1 MSTDARVPTVISD
14 GHLFLE
20 APRWHDGALYASDFF
35 TKQVLRWGRP
45 GQPPEE
51 VCRVEEMP
59 AGLAWDPDD
68 RLMVVSM
75 LDRRVLRLDDEGLVE
90 VASVWERASWHCN
103 DMVVDADGRAYV
115 GNFGWDEGTD
125 PHIKSTDLLRID
137 PDGSV
142 TVAAEDLVC
151 PNGMSITPDGGTL
164 LVNETFAAR
173 VTAFDR
179 ASDGSLSNRRAWA
192 VFAESPPLTL
202 PEVLALDVILPDG
215 MALDAEGAL
224 WLGDCRGS
232 GSARVAEG
240 GELLDFVSTGDHA
253 AFAVALSDED
263 SPSLFLCT
271 NIPYGKGDWT
281 AAHQGAMRRCPVEV
295 PRAGLP

>member
-1 MSTDARVPTVISD
+1 MNTPRVPSVITD

-20 APRWHDGALYASDFF
+20 APRWHDGTLYASDFF
-35 TKQVLRWGRP
+35 TKQVFRWGP
-45 GQPPEE
+45 EGQAPDE

-59 AGLAWDPDD
+59 AGLAWDPDG

-75 LDRRVLRLDDEGLVE
+75 LDRRVLRLEDGDVVE
-90 VASVWERASWHCN
+90 VANLYDLAPWHCN
-103 DMVVDADGRAYV
+103 DMVVDTDGRAYV
-115 GNFGWDEGTD
+115 GNFGWDESTD
-125 PHIKSTDLLRID
+125 PDIKSTILLRID

-142 TVAAEDLVC
+142 TVAADDLVC
-151 PNGMSITPDGGTL
+151 PNGMSITPDGRTL
-164 LVNETFAAR
+164 LINETFAAR

-179 ASDGSLSNRRAWA
+179 APDGSLSNRRVWA
-192 VFAESPPLTL
+192 AFAEDPPQTL

-215 MALDAEGAL
+215 MALDAEGAV

-240 GELLDFVSTGDHA
+240 GEVLDFVSTGDHA
-253 AFAVALSDED
+253 AFAVALSDGD

-271 NIPYGKGDWT
+271 NVPYGKGDWT
-281 AAHQGAMRRCPVEV
+281 TAHQGAMRRCPVEV